1 MKQVD
6 PSLSPAR
13 VKQIL
18 QQTARDVVEGFSNPD
33 AGGHRAREGLDLAT
47 GYGLADAYEA
57 VRAVKAF
64 TNENCCADCAS
75 PERTNQNL
83 SNIYLTSKARKPMY
97 SEFPKLQKKL
107 DELRWKFEKELQ
119 ATIDECGLEDVELI
133 ISEANFIPRSPV
145 TKSAYYLREILD
157 ECLDDS
163 GKTTQAEQIDEEHIA
178 AAEGLLKL
186 GKYQGS
192 AIEVL
197 TQVLGQKLDAN
208 TKKNL
213 TSKELLVKEKAEEK
227 QKHLKN
233 IRKLASAVLSRC
245 GSEIAMFDA
254 DSRNEGS
261 SFYDYVKIGP
271 DAQGK
276 CYIVNTKN
284 GDKTTTSCS

>member
-47 GYGLADAYEA
+47 SYGLADAYEA
-57 VRAVKAF
+57 VKAVKAF
-64 TNENCCADCAS
+64 TNEKCCDDCVS
-75 PERTNQNL
+75 SDLTEQNL
-83 SNIYLTSKARKPMY
+83 SDIYLTSKARQPMY
-97 SEFPKLQKKL
+97 SQFPKLQKKL
-107 DELRWKFEKELQ
+107 DELRWKFEKKLQ

-163 GKTTQAEQIDEEHIA
+163 GKIAQVETIDEEHIA

-186 GKYQGS
+186 GRYQGA
-192 AIEVL
+192 AIDVL

-213 TSKELLVKEKAEEK
+213 VSKDSSLKEKAEEN
-227 QKHLKN
+227 KN
-233 IRKLASAVLSRC
+233 ISKH
-245 GSEIAMFDA
+245 
-254 DSRNEGS
+254 
-261 SFYDYVKIGP
+261 IG
-271 DAQGK
+271 
-276 CYIVNTKN
+276 N
-284 GDKTTTSCS
+284 